1 MDFSLITYYVMLPLL
16 EYFRQLMGSYGW
28 SIIMVT
34 VVIKAVLLPLSIK
47 QMQMSQQMQ
56 AQMAKIKPDLEKI
69 QDRYKQRKKKYETN
83 PEKLEEV
90 QKEFQEQITNLYKTQ
105 GGINPLGGCLPTVLQ
120 LPILIALYW
129 TFSGPP
135 FQPSVLNIPVEATA
149 KVQTKE
155 QASLKKLKSNTA
167 NFIDHNGKIIRLKI
181 SSDIPEKLL
190 VGEEYKLKIDKTLGE
205 GDLPKETAVWNLLA
219 KGANPAQVKAPSL
232 EKEQNKWSDGVIEFS
247 QNSESPFTATIKALK
262 ETEKFHI
269 QFHVDETRA
278 HQKFFFIQ
286 DLGRVGL
293 WDAITKQLHWD
304 VLVLVVLM
312 GASFWVSNKLMI
324 DSNPQP
330 PSLDPAQEE
339 MQKQMQTLMPVM
351 FLGMMAFLPI
361 PSGVFI
367 YFIVSNV
374 IQLAQTLIMKKFFP
388 VTTAAK
394 SSVEAITQGEEKV
407 KV

>member
-47 QMQMSQQMQ
+47 QMHMSQKMQ

-90 QKEFQEQITNLYKTQ
+90 QKEFQEQITDLYKKQ
-105 GGINPLGGCLPTVLQ
+105 GGINPLGGCLPTLLQ
-120 LPILIALYW
+120 LPVLIALYW

-135 FQPSVLNIPVEATA
+135 FQPSVLSIPVEATS

-155 QASLKKLKSNTA
+155 HSSIKNLKSNA
-167 NFIDHNGKIIRLKI
+167 VNFIDHNGKISRLQLTTNV
-181 SSDIPEKLL
+181 PEKLL
-190 VGEEYKLKIDKTLGE
+190 VGNEYKLKIDKVLGE
-205 GDLPKETAVWNLLA
+205 GDLPEKTAVWNLLA
-219 KGANPAQVKAPSL
+219 KGNNPSQAKLPSV
-232 EKEQNKWSDGVIEFS
+232 EAKENKWSDGVIELTK
-247 QNSESPFTATIKALK
+247 SPENPFEATIKALK

-269 QFHVDETRA
+269 QFHVEDNRA

-286 DLGRVGL
+286 DLGRIGL
-293 WDAITKQLHWD
+293 WDSFSKQIHWD
-304 VLVLVVLM
+304 VAVLVVLM
-312 GASFWVSNKLMI
+312 GLSFWYSNKLMV

-330 PSLDPAQEE
+330 PSLDPTQEE

-374 IQLAQTLIMKKFFP
+374 IQLVQTLIMKKFFP
-388 VTTAAK
+388 V
-394 SSVEAITQGEEKV
+394 SVNPSAGALVAGEEKV